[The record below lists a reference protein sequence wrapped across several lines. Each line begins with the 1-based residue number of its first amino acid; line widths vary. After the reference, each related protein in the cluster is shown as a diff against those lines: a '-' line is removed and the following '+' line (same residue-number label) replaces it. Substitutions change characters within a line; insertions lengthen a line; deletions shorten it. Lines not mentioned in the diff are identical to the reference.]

1 MTSSIEGITTAFIVC
16 LLVVSSA
23 LLYTRRLEY
32 APPHLEIDEV
42 LIAIDAH
49 SIATTGRDLR
59 GELLP
64 LYSQTAEHSWYQPF
78 VIYLTALVLKI
89 APLSEWVIRLPTV
102 CIAIV
107 NIVLIYFVA
116 RHLFASDWL
125 GVIAAGMLALSPAH
139 FIHTRYGMDYIY
151 PVPFIL
157 GWLLC
162 LVLYSERRRAWMLV
176 AGMTVL
182 GIGFYSYIS
191 SIVMMPLYFVF
202 TCLMLVWQKEPPRSY
217 RLAAA
222 GFLPWLVPFLVW
234 LARHPA
240 AYGATIEKY
249 GVYDANQLNAVQ
261 GLRSFLSFTSVSQRL
276 SQYWNFFN
284 PSFLFFGSGTKV
296 MFSTGLAGVFLL
308 TFAVFLIIGIY
319 RALKQ
324 PTPLSLI
331 LVAGLATA
339 PLPALVVAEENA
351 IFRALALLPFGVLLA
366 TMGVEY
372 LWSASIRKPVGAIYS
387 PLAVAALAGGVAY
400 GAWTLLTQS
409 RITRSSVPLV
419 ALGAGALLVGR
430 VDRVKQWKIV
440 AVCLLALMPLQFWSF
455 WSDYFSDY
463 RVRSAVWLGGN
474 VRGALEELIDR
485 EQRDHAPSVYFS
497 PLRAGSGQFDGR
509 NQYMDAYWR
518 FYLIKHDRQDLL
530 ARTMPFEVEK
540 LHAALPGS
548 LVLANLDDPVTSA
561 LVKNGELKPVKSIP
575 ELDRSTFFVV
585 LQR

>member
-1 MTSSIEGITTAFIVC
+1 MAFAAETHDRVAMTSSIEGITTAFIVC

-107 NIVLIYFVA
+107 NIVLMYLVS
-116 RHLFASDWL
+116 RHLFGSDFF
-125 GVIAAGMLALSPAH
+125 GVVAAGMLALSPAH

-157 GWLLC
+157 AWLLC
-162 LVLYSERRRAWMLV
+162 LVLYNERRRPWMLL

-182 GIGFYSYIS
+182 GVGFYSYIS
-191 SIVMMPLYFVF
+191 SIVMMPLYFVL

-217 RLAAA
+217 WLAAA

-351 IFRALALLPFGVLLA
+351 IFRALSLLPFGVLLA

-372 LWSASIRKPVGAIYS
+372 LSSASIRKPVRAIFS
-387 PLAVAALAGGVAY
+387 PLAIAALARGVAY

-409 RITRSSVPLV
+409 
-419 ALGAGALLVGR
+419 
-430 VDRVKQWKIV
+430 
-440 AVCLLALMPLQFWSF
+440 
-455 WSDYFSDY
+455 
-463 RVRSAVWLGGN
+463 
-474 VRGALEELIDR
+474 
-485 EQRDHAPSVYFS
+485 
-497 PLRAGSGQFDGR
+497 
-509 NQYMDAYWR
+509 
-518 FYLIKHDRQDLL
+518 
-530 ARTMPFEVEK
+530 
-540 LHAALPGS
+540 
-548 LVLANLDDPVTSA
+548 
-561 LVKNGELKPVKSIP
+561 
-575 ELDRSTFFVV
+575 
-585 LQR
+585 